1 MAENKKSFIL
11 YTDQSGVFNQLPDEI
26 AGKLIKHI
34 FAYVNDENP
43 ICDDL
48 IINIAFEP
56 IKQSLKRDLKR
67 YEQYIEKQSVNGAK
81 GGRPKKASETQKT
94 QPFFE
99 KPKKAD
105 SDSVSDSV
113 NVNDNKIDIKVFDE
127 LYNLYNKKVNRNAS
141 LKAFNKI
148 KSKEYDAIRKH
159 IPNFVNSFKDKQ
171 FQPYFSTYLNNER
184 WQDEVETKQPVQPR
198 LERRGTLND

>member
-1 MAENKKSFIL
+1 MAKDKKSFIL

-67 YEQYIEKQSVNGAK
+67 YEQYIEKQSLNGAK
-81 GGRPKKASETQKT
+81 GGRPKKATETQET

-105 SDSVSDSV
+105 SVSVSDSV
-113 NVNDNKIDIKVFDE
+113 NDNDNKINLLVFDE
-127 LYNLYNKKVNRNAS
+127 LWNLYNKKLNKEDSLNAF
-141 LKAFNKI
+141 KKI
-148 KSKEYDAIRKH
+148 KSSEYEVIKNH
-159 IPNFVNSFKDKQ
+159 IPNFVKSFKDKQ
-171 FQPYFSTYLNNER
+171 YQPYFSNYLNKKR
-184 WQDEVETKQPVQPR
+184 WQDEVDTKQPVQPR

>member
-1 MAENKKSFIL
+1 MAKDKKSFIL

-43 ICDDL
+43 ISEDL

-67 YEQYIEKQSVNGAK
+67 YEEYVDKQSVNGAK
-81 GGRPKKASETQKT
+81 GGRPKKATETQIT

-105 SDSVSDSV
+105 SVSVSDSV
-113 NVNDNKIDIKVFDE
+113 NDNDINIFND
-127 LYNLYNKKVNRNAS
+127 LWNLYNKKLNKEESVN
-141 LKAFNKI
+141 AFKKI
-148 KSKEYDAIRKH
+148 KSSEYEIIKNH
-159 IPNFVNSFKDKQ
+159 IPNFVKSFKDKQ
-171 FQPYFSTYLNNER
+171 FQPYFSTYLNKKR
-184 WQDEVETKQPVQPR
+184 WQDEVDTKQPVQPR
-198 LERRGTLND
+198 LERRANLND

>member
-1 MAENKKSFIL
+1 MAKDKKSFIL

-43 ICDDL
+43 VCDDL

-67 YEQYIEKQSVNGAK
+67 YEQYIDKQSINGAK
-81 GGRPKKASETQKT
+81 GGRPKKPIETQKT
-94 QPFFE
+94 QAFFE

-105 SDSVSDSV
+105 SDSVSDNV
-113 NVNDNKIDIKVFDE
+113 NVNDINIIFDE
-127 LYNLYNKKVNRNAS
+127 FWNLYQKKINKEES
-141 LKAFNKI
+141 LKSFKKI
-148 KSKEYDAIRKH
+148 KPSEYEVIKNH
-159 IPNFVNSFKDKQ
+159 IPNFVKSFKDKQ
-171 FQPYFSTYLNNER
+171 FQPYFSTYLNKRR
-184 WQDEVETKQPVQPR
+184 WEDEVEIKQQISFQPK
-198 LERRGTLND
+198 LATLKDE

>member
-43 ICDDL
+43 ISEDL

-67 YEQYIEKQSVNGAK
+67 YEQYVEKQAVNGAK
-81 GGRPKKASETQKT
+81 GGRPKKPTETQIT

-105 SDSVSDSV
+105 SVSVSDSV
-113 NVNDNKIDIKVFDE
+113 SVNDNKININVFDE
-127 LYNLYNKKVNRNAS
+127 LYNLYNKKVNRTAS

-148 KSKEYDAIRKH
+148 KITEYDAIRKH
-159 IPNFVNSFKDKQ
+159 IPNFVKTFKDKQ
-171 FQPYFSTYLNNER
+171 FQPYFSTYLHNER
-184 WQDEVETKQPVQPR
+184 WQDEIITINELPNRPK
-198 LERRGTLND
+198 LATLNDE

>member
-1 MAENKKSFIL
+1 MAKDKKSFIL

-43 ICDDL
+43 ISEDL

-67 YEQYIEKQSVNGAK
+67 YEEYIDKQAINGAK
-81 GGRPKKASETQKT
+81 GGRPKKPTETQKT
-94 QPFFE
+94 QPFFD

-105 SDSVSDSV
+105 SDSVSVSDS
-113 NVNDNKIDIKVFDE
+113 VNDNKINIIVFDE
-127 LYNLYNKKVNRNAS
+127 LYNLYNKKVNRTAS

-148 KSKEYDAIRKH
+148 KTTEYDAIRKH
-159 IPNFVNSFKDKQ
+159 IPIFVKTFKDKQ

-184 WQDEVETKQPVQPR
+184 WQDEIEVKKPITPR
-198 LERRGTLND
+198 IERRATLDE